1 MPLGS
6 FFDAMLRM
14 VHEWSLEDHSLLGD
28 ERKNIVFCKPD
39 GLKMR
44 SNGYQW
50 YNDHKSNN
58 NYAEIKIQEKVFK
71 LL

>member
-28 ERKNIVFCKPD
+28 ERKNVLFCKPD

-50 YNDHKSNN
+50 YNDHK
-58 NYAEIKIQEKVFK
+58 
-71 LL
+71 